1 MSELSDLHC
10 TCRCYLKR
18 FIIAQ
23 LQVVVVGVD
32 GWTNNRAQRVYNKS
46 LAKVNIVHG
55 SVHAVIRGI
64 YDH

>member
-1 MSELSDLHC
+1 ML
-10 TCRCYLKR
+10 LKR

-23 LQVVVVGVD
+23 LHVVVVGVD
-32 GWTNNRAQRVYNKS
+32 GWTNKRAQRVYYES